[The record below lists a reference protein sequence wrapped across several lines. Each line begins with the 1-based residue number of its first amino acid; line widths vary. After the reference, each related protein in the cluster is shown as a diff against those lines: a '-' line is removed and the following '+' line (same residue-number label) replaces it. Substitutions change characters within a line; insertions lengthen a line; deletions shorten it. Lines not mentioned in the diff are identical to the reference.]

1 MLKKYSTLLILLSLA
16 VLLTFLTDGIFITPR
31 NLTNLTR
38 QVSINGILA
47 VGMTL
52 VILISGIDLSIGS
65 VVALT
70 GIVVGISQ
78 SQWGFGTWG
87 ILGTLGSMVLAIGGG
102 MLCGFF
108 NAYWMV
114 KYNITSFIT
123 TLGMMVIARGIAL
136 IFSGGIAIAPMSTE
150 LQGIGNEYIPPV
162 ASLLIIGLIL
172 LMWLY
177 SSWEKLTQMAFTLYQ
192 KTGQIYLST
201 LWATL
206 FTLVGLLALSYVFFS
221 YRGIPIPVFILAV
234 VAYAGHFILSRTTI
248 GRYIFAMGG
257 NLEASRLC
265 GVPIPKVTLFVF
277 IIMGGLAGLS
287 GLILTSRLNGAIPT
301 AGNLFELDAIA
312 AVVIGGTSL
321 MGGVGTIGGSI
332 LGAFIIGTLNNGMS
346 LMNVPTFYQMVI
358 KGFIIILAVLF
369 DSHSKQQNK

>member
-1 MLKKYSTLLILLSLA
+1 MLKKYSTLLILLVLA
-16 VLLTFLTDGIFITPR
+16 VLLTLLTDGIFISPR

-38 QVSINGILA
+38 QISINGILA

-52 VILISGIDLSIGS
+52 VILISGIDLSVGS
-65 VVALT
+65 VVALA

-78 SQWGFGTWG
+78 AQWGWGALGFWGTM
-87 ILGTLGSMVLAIGGG
+87 LSTLLAIVVGIA
-102 MLCGFF
+102 CGFF
-108 NAYWMV
+108 NAYWMA

-123 TLGMMVIARGIAL
+123 TLGMMVIARGLAL
-136 IFSGGIAIAPMSTE
+136 IFSGGIAIAPMGSD
-150 LQGIGNEYIPPV
+150 LQVIGNGYIPPV
-162 ASLLIIGLIL
+162 ASLIL
-172 LMWLY
+172 MGSVAVGWLY
-177 SSWEKLTQMAFTLYQ
+177 TLWQKSLLKTPLFLSQ
-192 KTGQIYLST
+192 KTGQISFSI
-201 LWATL
+201 L
-206 FTLVGLLALSYVFFS
+206 FTLIGLLSLSYVFFS
-221 YRGIPIPVFILAV
+221 YRGIPIPVFILAL
-234 VAYAGHFILSRTTI
+234 VAYAGHFILNRMTI

-265 GVPIPKVTLFVF
+265 GVPIPKMIFFVF
-277 IIMGGLAGLS
+277 MLMGGLAGLS

-321 MGGVGTIGGSI
+321 MGGVGTIGGSL

-369 DSHSKQQNK
+369 DSRSKQQK